1 MCILYVCYVML
12 FYMYVMYVCP
22 SVHIYSNTHMH
33 EYTQASQV
41 ELMVKN
47 LPPVQDM

>member
-1 MCILYVCYVML
+1 MYIVYVCYVML

-33 EYTQASQV
+33 GYTWASQV

-47 LPPVQDM
+47 LLPVQDM